1 MVSLIA
7 NGQQSILPVLMR
19 LANADVLDK
28 SALYSAARASHSG
41 KTKGN
46 ADVLDKSALY
56 SAARASHSGKMI
68 GGAKKNRS
76 KEDLCLQIYLTAN
89 RWQGA

>member
-1 MVSLIA
+1 
-7 NGQQSILPVLMR
+7 MR

-28 SALYSAARASHSG
+28 SALYNAASASHSG

-56 SAARASHSGKMI
+56 SASGRM
-68 GGAKKNRS
+68 
-76 KEDLCLQIYLTAN
+76 
-89 RWQGA
+89 